1 MWHSLTIQCD
11 LSSTPSISFLGF
23 FLKEKWSSD
32 HSKILLLERQGA
44 ESNGAWQEELLLFQL
59 FLFLQKG
66 GNDQSWCGLNQ
77 VIFLSSFFKTTL
89 SCLLD
94 NRLRDVLAFWVLLD
108 LVWVFFLASCM
119 NHLEVL
125 DTRGTSQIGCF
136 VSSVLNAFCRA
147 GGGLRADQG

>member
-23 FLKEKWSSD
+23 FLKEKWNSD

-77 VIFLSSFFKTTL
+77 VIFLSCFFKTTL

-94 NRLRDVLAFWVLLD
+94 NRQMFWHSGCCLI
-108 LVWVFFLASCM
+108 WFVFFLSI
-119 NHLEVL
+119 LYESFRSVL
-125 DTRGTSQIGCF
+125 DTRDTSQIGCF

-147 GGGLRADQG
+147 GGGLRADQS